1 MSRSQRVVKSPKE
14 APIKPAKGLFR
25 TADGVEL
32 YFEDSGGKGTPLFF
46 IYGLACAIQHWK
58 YPRAYL
64 AQHTDRRQIWMDFRG
79 HGRSQA
85 PQPGQRLSL
94 ALIADDIAAL
104 CAARHIE
111 QAVILGQSMGGT
123 VALALAARHPRLA
136 RAMVLL
142 ASPGRDPAVYVPGQ
156 PFSRLLWRG
165 LTTLNRLV
173 PDALRLAH
181 RGIARSVD
189 QRALR
194 FLLIEAIRSGGFNR
208 ELAKV
213 EDIDEY
219 LTELLKVDFKLFLE
233 LAEDMS
239 RFDVANFAKKLTCPV
254 LLIAGAQDKIVPPPE
269 THYIADVLPDAELLM
284 LDHGSHCPHFDDPGT
299 VSRLIE
305 EFLVRHRI

>member
-1 MSRSQRVVKSPKE
+1 M
-14 APIKPAKGLFR
+14 FR

-32 YFEDSGGKGTPLFF
+32 YFEDTGGQGTPLFF

-79 HGRSQA
+79 HGRSQS

-104 CAARHIE
+104 CAAREIK

-123 VALALAARHPRLA
+123 VAMALAARHPHLA
-136 RAMVLL
+136 RALVLL
-142 ASPGRDPAVYVPGQ
+142 ASPGRDPARFVPGQ
-156 PFSRLLWRG
+156 PFSQMLWRS
-165 LTTLNRLV
+165 LTAFNRFA
-173 PDALRLAH
+173 PDVLRFAH
-181 RGIARSVD
+181 RGVARSVE

-208 ELAKV
+208 ELARV

-239 RFDVANFAKKLTCPV
+239 RFDVGKLAKKLTCPV
-254 LLIAGAQDKIVPPPE
+254 LLIAGAQDKVVPPAE
-269 THYIADVLPDAELLM
+269 TNYIADALPDAEVLM

-305 EFLVRHRI
+305 DFLLRHSI